1 MIYWDKLQHLHCDVT
16 RSHGW
21 QGQVSQNGP
30 NPGYSIILIHQ
41 ICGISYFLCDTA
53 WQLDYGTVGH
63 RRADDDIFRHFIV
76 ACVIEM
82 TIHVTTC
89 LHSDTTVVCMHLL
102 SRSLTR
108 IYPHVS
114 YACHTTDL
122 KARGLSTLSLVPRKL
137 LELHRPSTCDL
148 GNNGVIHPV
157 PQLCC
162 LAKIWETYWRNVGSV
177 TAICRISNSYNM
189 LVIGNLPLELRLK
202 MLFWMFAMIECLGV
216 GNRVLPLA
224 IWRMKQRAGVCR
236 FHFGGAYCWTS
247 RCSYLISFYFS
258 IFF

>member
-1 MIYWDKLQHLHCDVT
+1 MLQHVCTLTQPWFACIFSRVLSQEFTSMLVT
-16 RSHGW
+16 HVTQRISRPE
-21 QGQVSQNGP
+21 VSQRFHWFN
-30 NPGYSIILIHQ
+30 H
-41 ICGISYFLCDTA
+41 
-53 WQLDYGTVGH
+53 
-63 RRADDDIFRHFIV
+63 
-76 ACVIEM
+76 
-82 TIHVTTC
+82 
-89 LHSDTTVVCMHLL
+89 
-102 SRSLTR
+102 
-108 IYPHVS
+108 
-114 YACHTTDL
+114 
-122 KARGLSTLSLVPRKL
+122 PRKL

-247 RCSYLISFYFS
+247 RCSYLISSYFS
-258 IFF
+258 DCRRNKIALGVKPRTPKRDSYTLFWTSFRITVSKKPQSAEALSSESVIALISHLARGLN